1 MNSTIP
7 IVNTRPE
14 HTGQIYD
21 VGRMGYGVPLDEDCW
36 DCITAEDVLN
46 HIRLFPEGQ
55 FVALD
60 GDHVAGYMCSLLT
73 SRPPDDEPE
82 TWFEAV
88 GDKGFNAHDPDGDW
102 LYLGDFAV
110 QPGYRRR
117 GIGTGLYNALFD
129 LIRRRN
135 WRGMYAGAMF
145 KDYTQHSDQMT
156 LEAYADKVRS
166 GEIYDTTVSMQ
177 MKRGCQ
183 VLGLIEGYTEQAE
196 TNDTSILIVWHNP
209 DYHPA

>member
-1 MNSTIP
+1 MNTTIP

-14 HTGQIYD
+14 HAAQFDD
-21 VGRMGYGVPLDEDCW
+21 VGRLGYGVALDQDCW
-36 DCITAEDVLN
+36 DCINADDVRSHLE
-46 HIRLFPEGQ
+46 RFPEGQ
-55 FVALD
+55 FVAVD
-60 GDHVAGYMCSLLT
+60 GDKVVGYMCTLLT
-73 SRPPDDEPE
+73 SRPPDGVE

-88 GDKGFNAHDPDGDW
+88 GDKSFSHHDPNGDW

-110 QPGYRRR
+110 FPEYRRR
-117 GIGTGLYNALFD
+117 GIGTRLYNAIFD

-145 KDYTQHSDQMT
+145 KDYAEYRDRMS
-156 LEAYADKVRS
+156 LEEYADKVRS
-166 GEIYDTTVSMQ
+166 GEIYDGTVTMH

-209 DYHPA
+209 DYQPA